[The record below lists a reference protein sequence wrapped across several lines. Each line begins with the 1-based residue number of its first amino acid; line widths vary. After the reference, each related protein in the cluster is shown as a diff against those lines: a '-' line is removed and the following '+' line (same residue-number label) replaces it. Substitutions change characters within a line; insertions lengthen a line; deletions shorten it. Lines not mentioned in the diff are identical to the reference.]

1 MRVYRSLADVP
12 AEASGRAVALGT
24 FDGVHRGHR
33 RVIGSAVERAR
44 ERGLVA
50 TVATF
55 EPHPLRVLRPE
66 QPPQLLTTLDRKIAL
81 VAELGVDELVAIP
94 FTPELSRLSAE
105 DFCAQVLAAALG
117 ARSVSVGANFRFGH
131 GAVGD
136 AALLRSRP
144 EFETEVVELVEH
156 GGDSISSS
164 RIRSLLA
171 EGDVAGAAGLL
182 GAPYTIA
189 GPVMEGD
196 RRGREL
202 NVPTA
207 NVEPPA
213 DVILPAKGIYA
224 AMATAEGIQL
234 TAAAVSIGVRPTFD
248 TDGTLLVEAHLIGF
262 DGDLYGRTVRLAFL
276 ERLRDEVRFES
287 AGELVEQMQ
296 KDVEQARAVAAKA
309 ATVSRS

>member
-1 MRVYRSLADVP
+1 MRVYKSLADVP
-12 AEASGRAVALGT
+12 AEPSGRAVALGT
-24 FDGVHRGHR
+24 FDGVHLGHR
-33 RVIGSAVERAR
+33 RVIGSAVDRAR

-55 EPHPLRVLRPE
+55 DPHPLRVLRPE
-66 QPPQLLTTLDRKIAL
+66 QPPQLLTITDQKIAL
-81 VAELGVDELVAIP
+81 VAGLGVDELVAIP
-94 FTPELSRLSAE
+94 FTPELSRQSAE
-105 DFCAQVLAAALG
+105 DFCTQVLAAALG
-117 ARSVSVGANFRFGH
+117 ARLVSVGANFRFGH
-131 GAVGD
+131 GAAGD
-136 AALLRSRP
+136 AALLRARP
-144 EFETEVVELVEH
+144 EFETEVVELVQH

-171 EGDVAGAAGLL
+171 EGDVAGAAELL

-189 GPVMEGD
+189 GPVVEGD

-224 AMATAEGIQL
+224 AIATADGVEP

-248 TDGTLLVEAHLIGF
+248 TEGKLLVEAHLIGF
-262 DGDLYGRTVRLAFL
+262 DGDLYGRTLGLAFL

-287 AGELVEQMQ
+287 ADELVEQMQ
-296 KDVEQARAVAAKA
+296 KDVEQARNVALQH
-309 ATVSRS
+309 R